1 MEDFQFSG
9 TLVVAIGRQTAD
21 GINLLGTGFGITKN
35 LIATAA
41 HVVGHTEQG
50 LVAVLPPQGSPDGY
64 QDTTITKVMNAK
76 VTIAAFDPVRDI
88 AILKLAPLTI
98 NIDTQLGS
106 TDTTGPGSPV
116 VAHGYPHADTGRL
129 VLTQHAAMVGARVLL
144 GASGLQTK
152 HIVLNI
158 QTKPGQSGSPVFSG
172 GGVCAMIVGAYR
184 PAGGSGISLGNIDP
198 ATLHQT
204 THAVSAEYIKE
215 MV

>member
-1 MEDFQFSG
+1 VEDFQFSG

-21 GINLLGTGFGITKN
+21 GINLFGTGFGITKN

-64 QDTTITKVMNAK
+64 QDTTSTKVMNAK

-98 NIDTQLGS
+98 NVDTQLGMAIS
-106 TDTTGPGSPV
+106 LTV
-116 VAHGYPHADTGRL
+116 VAHGYPHTDTGRL

-184 PAGGSGISLGNIDP
+184 PAGGSGIFLGNIDP